1 MPYTDNFMSSTVHA
15 QTAPAPEGPWSQPVA
30 LHKQE
35 PITNGSTI
43 YAAAPHPYY
52 DPSGKTLVVTFTNH
66 PNTIQAI
73 RIVSRIINHA
83 LMSMFTNRF
92 VTDICIREAS
102 MRHLTGVDLDSDIAR
117 IDDQI
122 RQNAHVGNI

>member
-1 MPYTDNFMSSTVHA
+1 MLLPDNFMSSTVHA
-15 QTAPAPEGPWSQPVA
+15 QTAPAPEGPWSQPMA

-52 DPSGKTLVVTFTNH
+52 DLTGKTLIVTFTNH

-73 RIVSRIINHA
+73 KIVSSINNYVPKNLESDH
-83 LMSMFTNRF
+83 S
-92 VTDICIREAS
+92 VTDVCIRAEACMS
-102 MRHLTGVDLDSDIAR
+102 QEDVPSLG
-117 IDDQI
+117 
-122 RQNAHVGNI
+122 